1 MILGTRHLFLR
12 LLDTLSIDLVCD
24 VGSMNGA
31 DALAFRRARPR
42 ARVVAFEPNPHNL
55 EAMRADT
62 RLPLACIELLPFAAS
77 DTDGVAPFHLVDADY
92 RQSHHRR
99 GMSSLHD
106 PTLFTIVHDAGRRT
120 ALLTGE
126 SKLTML
132 APPGSADLYAG
143 PAPGNE
149 RVERGA
155 AAALAARF
163 AQDFAREGFALTLV
177 HFDETDAAGH
187 RHGWMSPGYL
197 AAIGVADRAFGAILD
212 AIAASGRA
220 GATAVLVTTDHGGE
234 RDNHGIGRGETS
246 WLIPF
251 GCQGPGLAP
260 ARIAGVVTHL
270 DLAPTVL
277 ALLGLPPLAGM
288 EGRALPE
295 CLPSLDTPAT
305 RATRDER

>member
-1 MILGTRHLFLR
+1 MRW
-12 LLDTLSIDLVCD
+12 SSCALV
-24 VGSMNGA
+24 G
-31 DALAFRRARPR
+31 LAVIASCAATAPPR
-42 ARVVAFEPNPHNL
+42 AGIQHVVIVIVDGLRPDAIAAASAPNLQRWMKTAATTL
-55 EAMRADT
+55 EARTAHPAT
-62 RLPLACIELLPFAAS
+62 LPAHMSMVTGLAPARHGVS
-77 DTDGVAPFHLVDADY
+77 WNTD
-92 RQSHHRR
+92 R
-99 GMSSLHD
+99 GQVYD
-106 PTLFTIVHDAGRRT
+106 GPTLFTVVHAAGLRT

-143 PAPGNE
+143 PAPGNGHL
-149 RVERGA
+149 ERGA

-197 AAIGVADRAFGAILD
+197 AAVGVADHALGTILD

-220 GATAVLVTTDHGGE
+220 GSTAVLVTADHGGE
-234 RDNHGIGRGETS
+234 RDNHGVGRGETS

-251 GCQGPGLAP
+251 ACQGQGLAP
-260 ARIAGVVTHL
+260 ARIAGTVTHL

-277 ALLGLPPLAGM
+277 ALLGLPALPGA
-288 EGRALPE
+288 EGRVIPE
-295 CLPSLDTPAT
+295 CLVKP
-305 RATRDER
+305 